1 VSGLARGLP
10 SLVQLSLPANSLTGA
25 LPAVSP
31 RLLLLDL
38 SSNPALSSTLA
49 DLAPPNTNELAH
61 LVLADAGLTGPVR
74 EDDLLPLGGLVRLR
88 LEDNELEVRGGE
100 EASAQRRSEAQPL
113 RNSSSRVKEK
123 RSPTSKNSSSRVKEK
138 RSPTSNHT
146 LPRSLRSSRS

>member
-1 VSGLARGLP
+1 VQNNRLAGSVSAWSPPPSLEIFWAGSNLLTGSVSGLARGLP

-88 LEDNELEVRGGE
+88 LEDNELEVRGGK
-100 EASAQRRSEAQPL
+100 EASA
-113 RNSSSRVKEK
+113 
-123 RSPTSKNSSSRVKEK
+123 
-138 RSPTSNHT
+138 
-146 LPRSLRSSRS
+146 